1 MSKQNIK
8 KIAKEALIVM
18 GLTVVG
24 LLVFQFVPAF
34 AQGAN
39 IQTSAPQF
47 VSDVTGGQ
55 TSLRSLVLT
64 IVNFVLTFLGVV
76 AVIMII
82 YGGMLYVTAGGKQ
95 ETVDKGKK
103 ILMYTVIGI
112 VIIML
117 SFVIVNAVLGAGTG
131 TEQ

>member
-1 MSKQNIK
+1 MSKQSIK
-8 KIAKEALIVM
+8 KFAKEALIVL

-24 LLVFQFVPAF
+24 LTVFQFVPAF
-34 AQGAN
+34 AQGTSSTEASPEFVRN
-39 IQTSAPQF
+39 I
-47 VSDVTGGQ
+47 TGDA
-55 TSLRSLVLT
+55 TSLRALVLT
-64 IVNFVLTFLGVV
+64 IVNFVLTFLGVI

-82 YGGMLYVTAGGKQ
+82 YGGMLYVTAGGAQ
-95 ETVDKGKK
+95 EKVDKGKK
-103 ILMYTVIGI
+103 ILMYTIIGI

>member
-8 KIAKEALIVM
+8 KFAKEALIVF

-24 LLVFQFVPAF
+24 LMLFQIVPVF
-34 AQGAN
+34 AQAGN
-39 IQTSAPQF
+39 IATDAPEF
-47 VSDVTGGQ
+47 VSNVTGGQ
-55 TSLRSLVLT
+55 TSLRGLVLT
-64 IVNFVLTFLGVV
+64 IINFVLTFLGVL

-82 YGGMLYVTAGGKQ
+82 YGGMLYVTAGGAQ
-95 ETVDKGKK
+95 EKVDKGKK
-103 ILMYTVIGI
+103 ILMYTVVGI